1 MLLVLGLLAC
11 ASGGQRAALGWSL
24 GGEAHVFVADDRFA
38 RDFYRQLTHGKN
50 LTDALEGRPLV
61 AVDGRGSNSVTVLS
75 ANGAAPARLTLAR
88 FHAAQTCGSPA
99 LVTELVLAFPPGG
112 AGSRSAPPS
121 HVTVVALLD
130 KPPFASEA
138 GTQRR
143 GLSPRDATA
152 LIRRVADRAEV
163 STRGPSLGLLHPPT
177 LNADQAA
184 DAGEV
189 VALRSQYAVG
199 FRTTF
204 SATVAANK
212 IDTTLITGVA
222 LTDPDLQHLRWVV
235 RPQRMR
241 LHRGMIA
248 SPLSNRRGGQ
258 GVRTGVRYSLRGA
271 VVSSED
277 GALLLVDEIADV
289 SARDSRVTAVD
300 VTTRRV
306 VAAQPLALR
315 CP

>member
-1 MLLVLGLLAC
+1 LGLLAC
-11 ASGGQRAALGWSL
+11 ASGGQHAALGWSL

-38 RDFYRQLTHGKN
+38 RDFYRQLSRGKE
-50 LTDALEGRPLV
+50 LMDALEGRPLV
-61 AVDGRGSNSVTVLS
+61 AVDARDSRGVTVLS
-75 ANGAAPARLTLAR
+75 ANGAAAARLTLAR

-99 LVTELVLAFPPGG
+99 IVTELVLAFPAGG
-112 AGSRSAPPS
+112 AGGRSTPPS
-121 HVTVVALLD
+121 HMTVVALLD
-130 KPPFASEA
+130 KPPFAGRS
-138 GTQRR
+138 GTQRP
-143 GLSPRDATA
+143 GLSTRDAMA

-199 FRTTF
+199 FRATF
-204 SATVAANK
+204 SATVAENQ

-222 LTDPDLQHLRWVV
+222 TTDLDLHELRWVV
-235 RPQRMR
+235 GPRRMR
-241 LHRGMIA
+241 LHAGMIA
-248 SPLSNRRGGQ
+248 SRAGVVKQMRGQ
-258 GVRTGVRYSLRGA
+258 GVRYSLRGA
-271 VVSSED
+271 VVSSGD

-300 VTTRRV
+300 VGTRRV